1 MKFLFIAFIALSLM
15 VTNCGS
21 PNKNS
26 EAAQKALAE
35 ERWEEMMALH
45 DNVMPKMSEINKIS
59 RELKKMENIPA
70 ELKAEVQDML
80 TTLDKADEGMMSWM
94 AGFSKYNSNTYSH
107 EDLMKAYDQE
117 MEAGKAVEQTIL
129 SSIEKGNELL
139 KKLKGE

>member
-15 VTNCGS
+15 ATNCAS
-21 PNKNS
+21 PNKNT

-59 RELKKMENIPA
+59 RELKKMENIPV
-70 ELKAEVQDML
+70 ELQAEVQNML
-80 TTLDKADEGMMSWM
+80 TTLDKADEGMMNWM
-94 AGFSKYNSNTYSH
+94 AGFSKYNTNTYSH

-117 MEAGKAVEQTIL
+117 MEAGKAVEEAIL
-129 SSIEKGNELL
+129 GSIEKGNELL